1 MKFDYYTYHI
11 TGHLL
16 SPLIN
21 GDYSGLEDQDEADL
35 GAWVDSL
42 PATGHFDV
50 NSEKG
55 DFRECDITGLHSDCF
70 EVRLYFQTQEATQ

>member
-11 TGHLL
+11 SGNFL

-21 GDYSGLEDQDEADL
+21 GDYSGLNDQDEADL

-42 PATGHFDV
+42 PVTGHFDV
-50 NSEKG
+50 SDEEGN
-55 DFRECDITGLHSDCF
+55 FRECDITGMHSDCY
-70 EVRLYFQTQEATQ
+70 EVRLYFQTEEVTQ

>member
-11 TGHLL
+11 SGHFL

-21 GDYSGLEDQDEADL
+21 GDLSGLDTQEEADL

-42 PATGHFDV
+42 PVTGHFDV
-50 NSEKG
+50 ISEEG
-55 DFRECDITGLHSDCF
+55 NFRECDITGLHADCY
-70 EVRLYFQTQEATQ
+70 EVRLYFQTQEA